1 MDKHGEGWVYLER
14 VGWVGA
20 ERGGWRGGVSE
31 WRGVGERE
39 GIRQE
44 FPMLW

>member
-1 MDKHGEGWVYLER
+1 MTGNLEDKMWISMG
-14 VGWVGA
+14 
-20 ERGGWRGGVSE
+20 RGGWRGGVSE
-31 WRGVGERE
+31 WRGGGERE